1 MKSILKLNDG
11 FIKYHGCSLY
21 RRDRTNILVTKNRS
35 CKTPINQC
43 FWMNALNIKSKIR
56 TRYNELH
63 DSICFKNNYKTQFKN
78 EAKNNHESYSSE
90 YESNTDSNT
99 ESDTES
105 NTDET
110 GYSSDRLII
119 DENK

>member
-11 FIKYHGCSLY
+11 FIKYHVCGLY
-21 RRDRTNILVTKNRS
+21 RRDGTNILVTKNRS
-35 CKTPINQC
+35 CKTPMNQC
-43 FWMNALNIKSKIR
+43 FWMNALNVKSKIR
-56 TRYNELH
+56 TRFKELH
-63 DSICFKNNYKTQFKN
+63 DSICLKSNYKTQYKN

-110 GYSSDRLII
+110 EYSSDRLII